1 MKFVVTTSY
10 HIKAES
16 LEHVRAKIERINDA
30 INDQDANICSTGFS
44 EEKEEDGESGKS
56 DH

>member
-10 HIKAES
+10 HIKADS
-16 LEHVRAKIERINDA
+16 LEHVRKKIDKINRLLEKRDVLV
-30 INDQDANICSTGFS
+30 CSTGFS
-44 EEKEEDGESGKS
+44 EEKEEDGKS